1 MKKECFVGRH
11 LIVNNSSDDFF
22 QKTKI
27 LDIAR
32 SVIKIIA
39 ENGL

>member
-27 LDIAR
+27 LDITQSYQNSAQ
-32 SVIKIIA
+32 S
-39 ENGL
+39 GL